1 MLGRKNVKNDIMSV
15 WQLETSIDR
24 LKIYE
29 PRFHAKVSIYEK
41 RL

>member
-1 MLGRKNVKNDIMSV
+1 MLRRKNVKNDIMSV